1 MKANSQLGVV
11 AKPVIDRLLREVVA
25 QPDAAKG
32 FDALR
37 KQYRVRRELG
47 AVSLQDDAG
56 NAAVTA
62 LGGMLTQL
70 QYGDGP

>member
-1 MKANSQLGVV
+1 MSLGSGASLADALRTLVSQVYD
-11 AKPVIDRLLREVVA
+11 ISEDDRLLREVVA

-62 LGGMLTQL
+62 L
-70 QYGDGP
+70 